1 MHIPGSD
8 VHIAVGRGQSGSD
21 RHDRLGEGSQFS
33 LVPSIQAAAQ
43 QMVSLRSIQALMR
56 SGAYADSTEQ
66 ARELLH
72 RSPRNY
78 QVFKQRF
85 PAFAAHSLIPIGQS
99 KHLNNCQ
106 QHSGYIA
113 LDYDKLSRSEL
124 ERSSKIL
131 KRLPWVA
138 FVHTSLSGQGLC
150 VLIRTPLATIENH
163 GSYYRL
169 VARELDELLDLK
181 HDPSG
186 RSLNR
191 LRFLCHDRGAYCNPG
206 ARPFPIVPKLPS
218 QCSKTRKAEPKDS
231 PKENPKRK
239 NKKAGSRE
247 IRMLIRMLEQLRR
260 HQLPLFRCYRSWMLG
275 AYALYNLLPA
285 EEAERW
291 YHDFANLSEGYNQA
305 EVKQKLRAIRQS
317 KEANDEK
324 PILRAGMGTLV
335 YLFRQAVGGKAID
348 PTSIFQPS
356 VGDPDE
362 RNPLGDDRDL
372 WRKPLMY
379 YMPGCRNRTKA
390 RRSALLC
397 YIHRHAGMDPLAPH
411 LSHLDQLSKQMTCSK
426 SAMSKDLHAL
436 ESAGLIRSQHLHAH
450 SLNRSKVYQI
460 TEEALHLL
468 CKCVSKEH
476 QAQAAI
482 QDPQSGKSGEVSALK
497 EDVSPCFDS
506 ASYKINIPLPG
517 LGEGRRQSNEEKT
530 RKKEFPAS
538 EKPSRTEENLE
549 VPQIIRAPDQHA
561 ILSAWNRFRQILRG
575 LSGKTRC
582 GQKTAEQFL
591 QLARKY
597 PDNIHSIAQQ
607 VLNKPPGQMPY
618 WWLKDECFDLR
629 ANGVI
634 LNSVI
639 THQDIAKWRQMRPPP
654 AERMVLIRRA
664 EVDFSVLSLQGPF
677 KQPQKVPNGVVYCL
691 SVSGELFV
699 NRDGVKVS
707 HTC

>member
-21 RHDRLGEGSQFS
+21 RHDRLGERSQFS
-33 LVPSIQAAAQ
+33 LVPSIQAPVQ
-43 QMVSLRSIQALMR
+43 QMVSLSSIQALMR

-66 ARELLH
+66 ARQLLH

-78 QVFKQRF
+78 QAFKQRF
-85 PAFAAHSLIPIGQS
+85 PAFAAHSRIPIGQS

-106 QHSGYIA
+106 QHSGYMA

-163 GSYYRL
+163 GNYYRL

-191 LRFLCHDRGAYCNPG
+191 LRFICHDRGAYCNPG

-218 QCSKTRKAEPKDS
+218 GYPKTSKAERKVFPSKG
-231 PKENPKRK
+231 K

-247 IRMLIRMLEQLRR
+247 LRMLSRMLELLRR
-260 HQLPLFRCYRSWMLG
+260 HQLSLFRCYRSWMLG

-291 YHDFANLSEGYNQA
+291 YHDFASLSEGYNQA

-317 KEANDEK
+317 KEANDGK
-324 PILRAGMGTLV
+324 PILRTGMGTLV
-335 YLFRQAVGGKAID
+335 YVFRQAVGGKAID
-348 PTSIFQPS
+348 ATRIFQPS

-372 WRKPLMY
+372 WRKPLIY
-379 YMPGCRNRTKA
+379 YMPGCRNRTKV
-390 RRSALLC
+390 RRSELLR
-397 YIHRHAGMDPLAPH
+397 YIHRHAGMDPLSPH
-411 LSHLDQLSKQMTCSK
+411 LSHLDQLSKQMGCSK

-436 ESAGLIRSQHLHAH
+436 ELAGLIRSQHLYAH

-460 TEEALHLL
+460 TEKALHLL

-482 QDPQSGKSGEVSALK
+482 QDPQPNKTGDLSALK

-506 ASYKINIPLPG
+506 APYKINIPLSG
-517 LGEGRRQSNEEKT
+517 LGEGRIQSNEEKT
-530 RKKEFPAS
+530 RKKELPAS
-538 EKPSRTEENLE
+538 EKPSRTEANL
-549 VPQIIRAPDQHA
+549 VAPQIIRVPDQHA
-561 ILSAWNRFRQILRG
+561 IFVAWNRFRQILRG

-582 GQKTAEQFL
+582 GRKTAEQFL

-597 PDNIHSIAQQ
+597 PDNIQSIAQQ
-607 VLNKPPGQMPY
+607 VLNKPPGQTPY

-629 ANGVI
+629 ADGAV

-639 THQDIAKWRQMRPPP
+639 THQDLTKWRQMRPPP
-654 AERMVLIRRA
+654 AEHMVLIRRA
-664 EVDFSVLSLQGPF
+664 EVYFPVLSLQGTF
-677 KQPQKVPNGVVYCL
+677 KQPQKVPNGMVYCL
-691 SVSGELFV
+691 RVSGELFV
-699 NRDGVKVS
+699 NRDGVRVS